1 MKDIKHHLIASRH
14 MRDEQGFSLIEV
26 IVALVVL
33 TIGVLAVNAMQTV
46 SIRGNKT
53 ASDITK
59 ATNWSA
65 DQVER
70 IFRMDY
76 DDLADTNENGNAG
89 LDNTGALPAVDA
101 VVANDPNGDF
111 TIVYNV
117 AEEYPLD
124 NIKTV
129 HVIVTWADRGTNKSV
144 TIRHKKSKFM

>member
-1 MKDIKHHLIASRH
+1 MKNEHHLTAPR
-14 MRDEQGFSLIEV
+14 RLRNEQGFSLIEV

-53 ASDITK
+53 ANDITK
-59 ATNWSA
+59 ATSWSS

-76 DDLADTNENGNAG
+76 DDLTDENANGTAG
-89 LDNTGALPAVDA
+89 LGDIGADGD
-101 VVANDPNGDF
+101 VVMDNDPGGDF
-111 TIVYNV
+111 TIAYNV
-117 AEEYPLD
+117 ADEDPMR

-129 HVIVTWADRGTNKSV
+129 HVVVSWVDRGTNKSV
-144 TIRHKKSKFM
+144 TIRHKKSRFM